1 MSTTATE
8 IRNNNGID
16 PAALEQLAKR
26 ASCGGACDP
35 QASFRVSTTWRGGA
49 KSESRVTGYD
59 LHGKT
64 IAKNFVIPVDEP
76 KELTGTGA
84 GPNPQEVLMAAVNAC
99 MVFGYVAVATLQG
112 VTIESL
118 SIESQGDL
126 DLRGVLALDPKVK
139 PGYESLH
146 YTIRVKGDGTPE
158 QFKAIHEAVIA
169 TSPNRWTI
177 AEPVKVTGELIV
189 E

>member
-1 MSTTATE
+1 
-8 IRNNNGID
+8 
-16 PAALEQLAKR
+16 
-26 ASCGGACDP
+26 
-35 QASFRVSTTWRGGA
+35 
-49 KSESRVTGYD
+49 
-59 LHGKT
+59 
-64 IAKNFVIPVDEP
+64 
-76 KELTGTGA
+76 
-84 GPNPQEVLMAAVNAC
+84 MAAVNAC

-146 YTIRVKGDGTPE
+146 YTIRVKGDGSPE